1 MAYATS
7 APAASAGSASTA
19 SKATHVDPWDEED
32 SKIAYYCGPCYSD
45 ISQIVTTVLGNIRGL
60 IDRQTVFVAN
70 VGLRVRPI
78 PVVSPNIPLIGRII
92 HFITVLL
99 ALAFPLF
106 RLVVEVLL
114 YTYWICA
121 SSMMLLAGISICLF
135 MLLPHLICVGIVQLV
150 GLAGLAISRQLE
162 AIHDK
167 RHHISQVCNH
177 CHERFSDPVYICP
190 KCKARHAHLVP
201 NQYGAF
207 HHTCTCGEKLACSY
221 LVVKNPRKGI
231 KGLCPNCLK
240 SGREE
245 TVTGSDSRT
254 ICIPVI
260 GARSSG
266 KTSLITAYANDV
278 IEKRAQLNKLTTQFY
293 GETDR
298 QLYSDMTKSYS
309 SGVVKQTLVEK
320 DKNKESA
327 FSFSFYLK
335 GSALKPDRLI
345 QLYDIAGESFTKNE
359 FNERQSQFN
368 HCDGIVLVID
378 PMSLQ
383 QAEGEYSDQ
392 LEAAD
397 KGTSCPEN
405 LQTVQQALFNI
416 MNEVNDDS
424 RSNKK
429 SRIPLA
435 VVLNKIDEAPG
446 LQERLGDETVK
457 ALRGKDTENK
467 FADDYDAMD
476 FLCRQFFTDMDEEG
490 FVKNIESSFSNCRF
504 FAVSAI
510 GHTAGV
516 GSESFE
522 PRNVDLVMDWI
533 VAQNDAQLAKAMGCA
548 TFSKTKLPA
557 IQPGPGLFKELT
569 GKE

>member
-1 MAYATS
+1 MTQATS
-7 APAASAGSASTA
+7 ASAASAGSAQASTSASNASAASTA
-19 SKATHVDPWDEED
+19 TQVDSWDEED

-45 ISQIVTTVLGNIRGL
+45 VRQIVTTVLGNIRGS
-60 IDRQTVFVAN
+60 IDGQTALVTNAWK
-70 VGLRVRPI
+70 GAKAI
-78 PVVSPNIPLIGRII
+78 PVVGAVAEL
-92 HFITVLL
+92 
-99 ALAFPLF
+99 
-106 RLVVEVLL
+106 LL

-135 MLLPHLICVGIVQLV
+135 MLLPHLICVAIVQLV
-150 GLAGLAISRQLE
+150 GLAGLAISKQFE
-162 AIHDK
+162 AIHNK
-167 RHHISQVCNH
+167 LHHISQVCNH

-190 KCKARHAHLVP
+190 KCGARHAHLVP

-207 HHTCTCGEKLACSY
+207 HHTCTCGVKLACSY
-221 LVVKNPRKGI
+221 LVVKNPRKDMQ
-231 KGLCPNCLK
+231 GLCPNCLR

-245 TVTGSDSRT
+245 TVTGADSRT

-266 KTSLITAYANDV
+266 KTSLITAYANEV
-278 IEKRAQLNKLTTQFY
+278 IEKRARLNKLTTEFY
-293 GETDR
+293 DETDR

-309 SGVVKQTLVEK
+309 SGVVKQTLVQK
-320 DKNKESA
+320 DKDKESA

-335 GSALKPDRLI
+335 GSGLKPNRLI

-392 LEAAD
+392 LVAAD

-405 LQTVQQALFNI
+405 LQTVQQALLNI

-446 LQERLGDETVK
+446 LQERLGEDVAKT
-457 ALRGKDTENK
+457 LRRKDTENK

-490 FVKNIESSFSNCRF
+490 FVKNIESSFSNGRF

-510 GHTAGV
+510 GHSAGV

-533 VAQNDAQLAKAMGCA
+533 MDQSDARLAKAMGCA
-548 TFSKTKLPA
+548 TFSKAKLPS
-557 IQPGPGLFKELT
+557 IKPRTGLLKELT

>member
-1 MAYATS
+1 MTQATS
-7 APAASAGSASTA
+7 ASAASAGSAQASTSASNASAASTA
-19 SKATHVDPWDEED
+19 TQVDSWDEED

-45 ISQIVTTVLGNIRGL
+45 VRQIVTTVLGNIRGS
-60 IDRQTVFVAN
+60 IDGQTALVTNAWK
-70 VGLRVRPI
+70 GAKAI
-78 PVVSPNIPLIGRII
+78 PVVGAVAEL
-92 HFITVLL
+92 
-99 ALAFPLF
+99 
-106 RLVVEVLL
+106 LL

-135 MLLPHLICVGIVQLV
+135 MLLPHLICVAIVQLV
-150 GLAGLAISRQLE
+150 GLAGLAISKQFE
-162 AIHDK
+162 AIHNK
-167 RHHISQVCNH
+167 LHHISQVCNH

-190 KCKARHAHLVP
+190 KCGARHAHLVP

-207 HHTCTCGEKLACSY
+207 HHTCTCGVKLACSY
-221 LVVKNPRKGI
+221 LVVKNPRKDMQ
-231 KGLCPNCLK
+231 GLCPNCLR

-245 TVTGSDSRT
+245 TVTGADSRT
-254 ICIPVI
+254 ICVPVI

-278 IEKRAQLNKLTTQFY
+278 IEKRARLNKLTTEFY
-293 GETDR
+293 DETDR

-309 SGVVKQTLVEK
+309 SGVVKQTLVQK
-320 DKNKESA
+320 DKDKESA

-335 GSALKPDRLI
+335 GSGLKPNRLI

-383 QAEGEYSDQ
+383 QAEGDYSDQ
-392 LEAAD
+392 LVAAD

-446 LQERLGDETVK
+446 LQERLGEDVIKT
-457 ALRGKDTENK
+457 LRRKDTENK

-490 FVKNIESSFSNCRF
+490 FVKNIESSFSNGRF

-510 GHTAGV
+510 GHSAGV

-533 VAQNDAQLAKAMGCA
+533 MDQSDARLAKAMGCA
-548 TFSKTKLPA
+548 TFSKAKLPS
-557 IQPGPGLFKELT
+557 IKPRTGLLKELT